1 MYADNIGSNVFW
13 TALASSIKLWTLNF
27 SLRLCQFTD
36 DQFAISFVL
45 GLVLQLK

>member
-27 SLRLCQFTD
+27 SLRNHSLTVLDAFNV
-36 DQFAISFVL
+36 ISKL
-45 GLVLQLK
+45 ISRK